1 MGVVWLRSRAE
12 LRAKWRT
19 TVVLALLLGIG
30 GGVALTAFAGARRT
44 DAAMSQFVTYSQP
57 DDGGFLFGNL
67 SAPPVTP
74 GAPADSRALPPIA
87 RRIVAL
93 PEVAAYSRAPYL
105 YLTTQRSGR
114 TASDIAVIG
123 AADPALLRRMD
134 APMVLAGHL
143 PASTDP
149 FEITVNEL
157 AAQAEHLHVGSH
169 VHLYAY
175 SEAQIDSGV
184 LTGAVEKIPPPNGP
198 TFAVRV
204 AAIVRSP
211 QDVSAVAPLE
221 AQSGVMYEGDRDLY
235 VTPAFLPRLA
245 DRLGIAVQRIGDI
258 NLVAVRLHHGAS
270 DWRQFARAAKA
281 IGGSQVFV
289 SSGNV
294 YGIHSAAASAQRGIH
309 LDVLGLVLFGTLAAL
324 VTLALVGQGV
334 SRQVVLEGDDY
345 ATLRVLGTTRPQ
357 LMGIVTLRAGLV
369 GIAGAVVAFVVSVLA
384 SPLMPIGIASQ
395 AEVHSGIDIDPL
407 ILLPGALVLGALIV
421 VWATVPAWRVSRSA
435 IAAHRAQGPTRR
447 SRIATMLSRSPLP
460 PGAGIGTRFA
470 LEEGGGRADVP
481 VRTAMLGAALSVA
494 MLGAVLTFVSSL
506 DHLFSS
512 PHQQGWNWDV
522 LVGNPNDLNDRLAQD
537 GQLLAHNRFVGSYS
551 AIAILASQGQ
561 GDAMIDGV
569 SVPTLLAIDPL
580 KGSVYPPILQGHAPR
595 ADDQIV
601 LGTQTLHRLH
611 RQIGQSVQIA
621 TPQGPLTLHIVG
633 RMIAPSVGDLFS
645 NALGEGAWVYGPAVR
660 SHQNVQAPGGSSVT
674 PPTVFNMFAVRYA
687 RGVAPAEAY
696 AGLRRQFG
704 AVVLR
709 QLPSED
715 VLNLQ
720 NVDRLPLILAGL
732 VSLLGVVTIGNTLVI
747 SVRRR
752 RRDLAILKS
761 IGLGPRQVAGVVAW
775 EATAFSVV
783 ALIIGIPFGIAA
795 GTWAWGLVA
804 SSIGSVSPAQVPALA
819 IALIVPATLI
829 VCNLTAA
836 VPGWMAAR
844 VPPASV
850 MRSD

>member
-1 MGVVWLRSRAE
+1 M
-12 LRAKWRT
+12 
-19 TVVLALLLGIG
+19 VLALLLGIG

-57 DDGGFLFGNL
+57 DDGGFLFGSL
-67 SAPPVTP
+67 STPPVTP
-74 GAPADSRALPPIA
+74 GVPADSRALPPVA
-87 RRIVAL
+87 KRIVAL

-105 YLTTQRSGR
+105 FLTTHRTGR

-123 AADPALLRRMD
+123 AADPDLLRRLD
-134 APMVLAGHL
+134 APLVLAGRL
-143 PASTDP
+143 PDPTDP
-149 FEITVNEL
+149 SGITVNDL

-175 SEAQIDSGV
+175 SAAQIESGA
-184 LTGAVEKIPPPNGP
+184 LTGAVEKIPPPAGP
-198 TFAVRV
+198 SFTVQV

-245 DRLGIAVQRIGDI
+245 DRLGLPIQRIDNI
-258 NLVAVRLHHGAS
+258 NLVAVRLHHGAA

-289 SSGNV
+289 SAGNV
-294 YGIHSAAASAQRGIH
+294 YGVHAAAASAQRGIH
-309 LDVLGLVLFGTLAAL
+309 LDVLALLVFGGLAAL

-334 SRQVVLEGDDY
+334 SRQAALEREDY
-345 ATLRVLGTTRPQ
+345 ATLRVVGATRAQLLGVV
-357 LMGIVTLRAGLV
+357 MLRAGLV
-369 GIAGAVVAFVVSVLA
+369 AIGGAVLALAVAALA
-384 SPLMPIGIASQ
+384 SPLMPVGIARQ
-395 AEVHSGIDIDPL
+395 AEIHPGFDLDPL
-407 ILLPGALVLGALIV
+407 ILLPGALALGALVIAWSIV
-421 VWATVPAWRVSRSA
+421 PGWRVSGAA
-435 IAAHRAQGPTRR
+435 IGAGRGHAPIRR
-447 SRIATMLSRSPLP
+447 SRIATTLSRSSLP
-460 PGAGIGTRFA
+460 PGAAIGTRFA
-470 LEEGGGRADVP
+470 LDPGGGRSDVP
-481 VRTAMLGAALSVA
+481 VRTAMLGAAFSVA
-494 MLGAVLTFVSSL
+494 MLGAVLTFVASL

-512 PHQQGWNWDV
+512 PHQQGWNWNV

-537 GQLLAHNRFVGSYS
+537 GQLLAHNPSVGSYS

-561 GDAMIDGV
+561 GDATIDGV

-580 KGSVYPPILQGHAPR
+580 KGSVYPPLLQGHAPQ
-595 ADDQIV
+595 ADNQIV

-611 RQIGQSVQIA
+611 RRIGQSVEIA
-621 TPQGPLTLHIVG
+621 TPQGPLRLRIVG
-633 RMIAPSVGDLFS
+633 RMIVPSVGDLFS

-660 SHQNVQAPGGSSVT
+660 KEQNAQASGGSDVS

-687 RGVAPAEAY
+687 KGVAPAAAY
-696 AGLRRQFG
+696 ASLRRQFG

-752 RRDLAILKS
+752 RRDLAILKA

-775 EATAFSVV
+775 EATTFSVV
-783 ALIIGIPFGIAA
+783 ALIVGIPLGIAA
-795 GTWAWGLVA
+795 GSWAWSLVA
-804 SSIGSVSPAQVPALA
+804 SSVGSASPALVPALA
-819 IALIVPATLI
+819 IALIVPATLV

-844 VPPASV
+844 VPPATV